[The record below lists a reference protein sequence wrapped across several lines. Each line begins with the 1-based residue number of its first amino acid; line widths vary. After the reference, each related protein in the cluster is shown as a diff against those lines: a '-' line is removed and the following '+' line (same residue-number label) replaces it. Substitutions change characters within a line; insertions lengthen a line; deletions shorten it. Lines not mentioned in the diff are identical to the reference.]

1 MERQDSSIWPCFSVP
16 MASCCWHLVATHC
29 PVSSAKPIAQLIFL
43 RWQRK
48 VLYSR
53 GGCVASPSLLC
64 LSACGSQLGGASA
77 QLAHWG
83 DAGEV
88 CQLQCPVLVGQ
99 GCTGCCRLTAAME
112 LVWGSVSAAAAHGSV
127 SGIAMITKPWHACD
141 TFTEVSDHC
150 CTTEGWFA
158 AALNHQGRGSH
169 WQRAVQEGCAEA
181 GVGENGKGSCLL
193 EGIRCSSECGEG
205 ITGSPTC
212 QAVLI
217 GRTEE
222 EYELNNCPAINF

>member
-1 MERQDSSIWPCFSVP
+1 MAHSWEVP
-16 MASCCWHLVATHC
+16 QPSWLTGGMLGRFAS
-29 PVSSAKPIAQLIFL
+29 SSAQSWWDRDAQ
-43 RWQRK
+43 
-48 VLYSR
+48 
-53 GGCVASPSLLC
+53 
-64 LSACGSQLGGASA
+64 
-77 QLAHWG
+77 
-83 DAGEV
+83 DA
-88 CQLQCPVLVGQ
+88 
-99 GCTGCCRLTAAME
+99 AAME

-127 SGIAMITKPWHACD
+127 SGIAMITKPWHVCD